1 MVSFEHTVLFSF
13 SFNHIKSFATHY
25 VLIFISLTLAAC
37 FFFTSLLLK
46 AQFPFFS
53 LQHTHKHTLYSL
65 DSLPLFLS
73 VSFDW
78 CTPQLCLHWCV
89 FSVCSS
95 TFGAAADAQLKA
107 AGWVLIIS
115 LKTCFSSPSEHLM
128 SFTLKRPDTH
138 IHRHCH
144 ATCLICHMRLWNA
157 DSRLQIYGNLMREY
171 RDVYDVKEHAE
182 SDTKEGRGVS
192 KN

>member
-1 MVSFEHTVLFSF
+1 MHHAIFFHKLTFKSTVS
-13 SFNHIKSFATHY
+13 
-25 VLIFISLTLAAC
+25 
-37 FFFTSLLLK
+37 
-46 AQFPFFS
+46 FFS
-53 LQHTHKHTLYSL
+53 LCNTHTNTHFTLWT
-65 DSLPLFLS
+65 LFLS

-78 CTPQLCLHWCV
+78 CTPQLCLRWCV

-95 TFGAAADAQLKA
+95 TFRAAADAQLKA

-128 SFTLKRPDTH
+128 SFTLKRPDAH

-171 RDVYDVKEHAE
+171 REVYDVKEHAE